1 MRVGPPGSGRRLLLT
16 LLPFHPMP
24 TAARLTCIIVD
35 DNEINRLT
43 LEHLVDLTPEL
54 ELVTSLPGSLE
65 TLAFFRGGG
74 RCDLLLLDVEMPTLT
89 GLELAKLLPKPTP
102 AIVLVTTHRDFA
114 VAAFEL
120 QVVDYLVKPV
130 EFARFSQ
137 AIAKVL
143 AQRPAVPLAPVAS
156 SKAAE
161 PTADLFVKVGTKTIK
176 INFNEV
182 LYIEALSTYSV
193 LVTATQKHIV
203 YLTLKALL
211 ERLPFTHFVRVHR
224 SYIVNVQRIEAIEDN
239 MLKLGPYEVPV
250 GKSYQEEFIR
260 HLRSL

>member
-1 MRVGPPGSGRRLLLT
+1 MSTPATP
-16 LLPFHPMP
+16 
-24 TAARLTCIIVD
+24 LTCVIVD

-54 ELVTSLPGSLE
+54 TLAASLPGPLE
-65 TLAFFRGGG
+65 ALEFFRAGG
-74 RCDLLLLDVEMPTLT
+74 RCDLLLLDVEMPTIT
-89 GLELAKLLPKPTP
+89 GLELTKLLPKPAP

-137 AIAKVL
+137 AVAKVQ
-143 AQRPAVPLAPVAS
+143 AQRPPAPPPARRAAKPAAPL
-156 SKAAE
+156 
-161 PTADLFVKVGTKTIK
+161 ADLFVKVGTKTIK
-176 INFNEV
+176 VNFNEV

-193 LVTATQKHIV
+193 LVTAAQKHIV
-203 YLTLKALL
+203 YLTLKALG
-211 ERLPFTHFVRVHR
+211 ERLPFAHFVRVHR
-224 SYIVNVQRIEAIEDN
+224 SYIVNVHRIEAIEDN
-239 MLKLGPYEVPV
+239 MLKVGPYEVPV
-250 GKSYQEEFIR
+250 GKSYQEDFTR

>member
-1 MRVGPPGSGRRLLLT
+1 MT
-16 LLPFHPMP
+16 H
-24 TAARLTCIIVD
+24 TAPLTCIIVD

-54 ELVTSLPGSLE
+54 QLVASLPGGLE
-65 TLAFFRGGG
+65 ALAFFRQGG
-74 RCDLLLLDVEMPTLT
+74 RCDLLLLDVEMPTIT
-89 GLELAKLLPKPTP
+89 GLELAKLLPKPVP

-130 EFARFSQ
+130 ELVRFNQ
-137 AIAKVL
+137 AIGKVL
-143 AQRPAVPLAPVAS
+143 AARPAAAALPPPSPAKAELS
-156 SKAAE
+156 SE
-161 PTADLFVKVGTKTIK
+161 LFVKVGTRSIK
-176 INFNEV
+176 INFDDV

-193 LVTATQKHIV
+193 LVTTTQKHIV
-203 YLTLKALL
+203 YMTLKALC

-224 SYIVNVQRIEAIEDN
+224 SYIVNLRRIEAVEDH
-239 MLKLGPYEVPV
+239 MLKLGSYEVPV
-250 GKSYQEEFIR
+250 GKSYQEEFSR

>member
-1 MRVGPPGSGRRLLLT
+1 MSTSNRLS
-16 LLPFHPMP
+16 
-24 TAARLTCIIVD
+24 CIIVD

-54 ELVTSLPGSLE
+54 ELVASLPGALE

-74 RCDLLLLDVEMPTLT
+74 QCDLILLDVEMPTLS
-89 GLELAKLLPKPTP
+89 GLELAKLLPRPAP

-120 QVVDYLVKPV
+120 QAIDYLVKPV

-143 AQRPAVPLAPVAS
+143 AQRPAPAPAVPAP
-156 SKAAE
+156 KTPE
-161 PTADLFVKVGTKTIK
+161 PPADLFVKVGTKTIK
-176 INFNEV
+176 INFDEV

-193 LVTATQKHIV
+193 LVTTTQKHIV
-203 YLTLKALL
+203 YLTLKALI
-211 ERLPFTHFVRVHR
+211 ERLPFAHFVRVHR
-224 SYIVNVQRIEAIEDN
+224 SYIVNVRRIEAIEDN

-250 GKSYQEEFIR
+250 GKSYQEEFTR

>member
-1 MRVGPPGSGRRLLLT
+1 
-16 LLPFHPMP
+16 MP
-24 TAARLTCIIVD
+24 TSARLSCIIVD

-54 ELVTSLPGSLE
+54 ELVASLPGALE

-74 RCDLLLLDVEMPTLT
+74 RCNLILLDVEMPTLT

-130 EFARFSQ
+130 EFVRFSQ
-137 AIAKVL
+137 AISKVL
-143 AQRPAVPLAPVAS
+143 AQRPAAVPVA
-156 SKAAE
+156 KATE
-161 PTADLFVKVGTKTIK
+161 PPADMFVKVGTKTIK
-176 INFNEV
+176 INFDEV

-193 LVTATQKHIV
+193 IVTTTQKHIV
-203 YLTLKALL
+203 YLTLKALI
-211 ERLPFTHFVRVHR
+211 ERLPFAHFVRVHR
-224 SYIVNVQRIEAIEDN
+224 SYIVNLRRIEAIEDN

-250 GKSYQEEFIR
+250 GKSYQEEFTR

>member
-1 MRVGPPGSGRRLLLT
+1 MTPP
-16 LLPFHPMP
+16 
-24 TAARLTCIIVD
+24 ANRLTCIIVD

-54 ELVTSLPGSLE
+54 ELVASLPGALE
-65 TLAFFRGGG
+65 TLDFFRAGG
-74 RCDLLLLDVEMPTLT
+74 RCDLVLLDVEMPTIT
-89 GLELAKLLPKPTP
+89 GLELTKLLPKPAP

-130 EFARFSQ
+130 DFARFSQ
-137 AIAKVL
+137 AVAKVL
-143 AQRPAVPLAPVAS
+143 ALRPPAPA
-156 SKAAE
+156 APRRAPQPAE
-161 PTADLFVKVGTKTIK
+161 PANDLFVKVGTKTIK
-176 INFNEV
+176 VNFDEV

-193 LVTATQKHIV
+193 LVTATQKHII
-203 YLTLKALL
+203 YLTLKALS

-224 SYIVNVQRIEAIEDN
+224 SYIVNVRRIEAIEDN
-239 MLKLGPYEVPV
+239 MIKLGACEVPI
-250 GKSYQEEFIR
+250 GKSYQEDFTR

>member
-1 MRVGPPGSGRRLLLT
+1 MSAP
-16 LLPFHPMP
+16 
-24 TAARLTCIIVD
+24 ARLTCIIVD

-54 ELVTSLPGSLE
+54 ELVASLPGGLE
-65 TLAFFRGGG
+65 TLAFFRAGGQ
-74 RCDLLLLDVEMPTLT
+74 CDLILLDVEMPTLT

-137 AIAKVL
+137 AIAKVQ
-143 AQRPAVPLAPVAS
+143 AQRPAALPAARPAAKVP
-156 SKAAE
+156 E
-161 PTADLFVKVGTKTIK
+161 PSADLFVKVGTKTIK
-176 INFNEV
+176 INFDDV

-193 LVTATQKHIV
+193 LVTTTQKHIV
-203 YLTLKALL
+203 YLTLKALS
-211 ERLPFTHFVRVHR
+211 ERLPFAHFVRVHR
-224 SYIVNVQRIEAIEDN
+224 SYIVNMHRIEAIEDN
-239 MLKLGPYEVPV
+239 MLKLGPHEVPV
-250 GKSYQEEFIR
+250 GKSYQEEFSR
-260 HLRSL
+260 QLRSL